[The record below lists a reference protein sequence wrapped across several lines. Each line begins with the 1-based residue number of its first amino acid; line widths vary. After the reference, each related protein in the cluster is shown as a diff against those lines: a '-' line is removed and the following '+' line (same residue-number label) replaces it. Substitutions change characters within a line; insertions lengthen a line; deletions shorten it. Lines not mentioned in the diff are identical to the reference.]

1 MRMPS
6 IGRVIVAAL
15 CLFGCSPPAAAKPSE
30 AEFTRQMA
38 ERFRAALP
46 GRTVQISAE
55 PLQLRVQVNGEP
67 AEINVG
73 RIFNFCANS
82 SEADCENSIAHFV
95 SATSDTFSKLD
106 APIARGQLRL
116 VVRASEY
123 CDYVERTIPKDQ
135 ARPVAR
141 PFLPGLCTLLMA
153 DFPNNRRTVTGED
166 LGKLALA
173 PDEAWS
179 LAERQTLADLPTPAT
194 LEGLATNVVIVSG
207 FDYATSL
214 MLNSDG
220 WRSAAAAHG
229 DLVAAVPED
238 SAMIVGRIESVGDL
252 GKFKA
257 AVREHFETAER
268 GVSPIVYR
276 WTASGW
282 KPLD

>member
-6 IGRVIVAAL
+6 FGRVIIAAL
-15 CLFGCSPPAAAKPSE
+15 CLFACSPPAAAKPSE

-38 ERFRAALP
+38 DRFRVALP

-73 RIFNFCANS
+73 RIFNFCASS
-82 SEADCENSIAHFV
+82 SEADCEGSIAHFV
-95 SATSDTFSKLD
+95 AVTSDTFSKLD
-106 APIARGQLRL
+106 APIAPGQLRL

-123 CDYVERTIPKDQ
+123 CDYVERTIKDEP
-135 ARPVAR
+135 RPVAR
-141 PFLPGLCTLLMA
+141 PFVPGLCTLLMA
-153 DFPNNRRTVTGED
+153 DFPTNSRTVTGED

-173 PDEAWS
+173 ADEAWT
-179 LAERQTLADLPTPAT
+179 LAERQTLADLPAPAT
-194 LEGLATNVVIVSG
+194 LKGLADNVVVVSG

-214 MLNSDG
+214 MLDGAG
-220 WRSAAAAHG
+220 WRAAAAAHG
-229 DLVAAVPED
+229 DIVAAVPEGN
-238 SAMIVGRIESVGDL
+238 AMIVARVAKAGEL
-252 GKFKA
+252 AKFKT

-276 WTASGW
+276 WTPSGW